1 MSKNVIWPNNSHFRP
16 TGFQKKKL
24 ILPTSFAWIN
34 GYDGNVNG
42 KLKRKKRN
50 AVEEEDNDTNK
61 EEEEEE
67 DNYNKEENVW
77 KEEKECSAWAVW
89 PPGHSDEV

>member
-1 MSKNVIWPNNSHFRP
+1 M
-16 TGFQKKKL
+16 
-24 ILPTSFAWIN
+24 N

-42 KLKRKKRN
+42 KLKRKKTFEKKKRN